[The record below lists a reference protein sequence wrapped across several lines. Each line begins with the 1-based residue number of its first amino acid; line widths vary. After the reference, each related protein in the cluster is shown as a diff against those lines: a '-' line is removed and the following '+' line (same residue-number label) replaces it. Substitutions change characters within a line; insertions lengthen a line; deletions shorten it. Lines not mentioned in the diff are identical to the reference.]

1 MNAKP
6 LHVERALHERVE
18 IVPYDPAWPALFA
31 EEAAR
36 LRAQLPAELIGRIE
50 HFGSTAVPGL
60 AAKPIIDMLVEVS
73 SMEDVVQRIAPILKR
88 AGYEFFWRDRERG
101 LPGVAYAWFIRRDAA
116 GRRTHHIHCLEKGS
130 LEWERLLF
138 RDYLRTHPEAAAQY
152 GALKRRV
159 AAEYPDD
166 RVAYARAK
174 TDFIADAMQAMRR
187 AQSG

>member
-1 MNAKP
+1 MCP
-6 LHVERALHERVE
+6 M
-18 IVPYDPAWPALFA
+18 W
-31 EEAAR
+31 
-36 LRAQLPAELIGRIE
+36 
-50 HFGSTAVPGL
+50 ST
-60 AAKPIIDMLVEVS
+60 
-73 SMEDVVQRIAPILKR
+73 R
-88 AGYEFFWRDRERG
+88 
-101 LPGVAYAWFIRRDAA
+101 AA

-130 LEWERLLF
+130 SEWERLLF